1 MASALLA
8 RVATALVLAPA
19 VLAVVLVAQPG
30 VFALLVGLFIVIGA
44 GEWARLLGF
53 VGVWRIAFAALV
65 AALCLAGWAWVFA
78 SPSALGE
85 ALLWWVLGTAA
96 LFWCLQLTIF
106 LPVALP
112 MMAWTRSRL
121 AGSLVGVLV
130 LLGGWFACAWLRGQ
144 PRGSYLVLLLLG
156 MVWAAD
162 IAAYF
167 GGRRF
172 GKRLLA
178 PRISPGKT
186 LAGGVFGISA
196 SALVA
201 LAAGGLLLE
210 IHPLWLVLGGL
221 VIGLVS
227 IAGDL
232 TESLLKRQADYK
244 DSGNL
249 LPGHGGV
256 LDRIDSLLA
265 VAPCF
270 AAAVMWLYGS
280 PT

>member
-1 MASALLA
+1 MTSALWA

-19 VLAVVLVAQPG
+19 VLAVVLVAPPG

-44 GEWARLLGF
+44 AEWARLLGLE
-53 VGVWRIAFAALV
+53 GIWRIGYAALLG
-65 AALCLAGWAWVFA
+65 ALCLAGWAWVFA
-78 SPSALGE
+78 SPSGIGE
-85 ALLWWVLGTAA
+85 TLLWSILGSAA

-106 LPVALP
+106 WPQPSP
-112 MMAWTRSRL
+112 MMAWVRSRL
-121 AGSLVGVLV
+121 AGLLVGTLVLV
-130 LLGGWFACAWLRGQ
+130 GGWFACAWLRGQ
-144 PRGSYLVLLLLG
+144 PGGSYLVLLLLG

-172 GKRLLA
+172 GKRSLA

-186 LAGGVFGISA
+186 VAGAVFGVSA

-201 LAAGGLLLE
+201 LAASGLLPD
-210 IHPLWLVLGGL
+210 IHPVWLALGGL

-232 TESLLKRQADYK
+232 TESLLKRQAGCK
-244 DSGNL
+244 DSGSL

-270 AAAVMWLYGS
+270 AAGVMWLHGY